1 VRRHLRFLGM
11 CFSIESGDKMLSIKV
26 IKLNF

>member
-11 CFSIESGDKMLSIKV
+11 FVSIDSGDKMLSIRV